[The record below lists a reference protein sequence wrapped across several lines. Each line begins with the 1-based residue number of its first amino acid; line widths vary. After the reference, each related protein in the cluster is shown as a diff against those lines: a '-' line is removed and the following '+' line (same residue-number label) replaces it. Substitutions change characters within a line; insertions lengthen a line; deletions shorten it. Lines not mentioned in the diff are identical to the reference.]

1 MAGKA
6 ARGGAHPK
14 GARGPKAGAV
24 GPGFGAPRP
33 VTQPQFAEAQ
43 ATPDPAK
50 FLVRHPSDTP
60 AYKILDKT
68 PHLPPLPFDAP
79 RMQPGKKEPIML
91 LADALGSN
99 GAAIVDRIKGN
110 TQIVFHSVGDTG
122 NTRSTHPQS
131 LVADKMVSDFDE
143 LDAKD
148 VPAFYYHLGDV
159 VYSFGESAY
168 YYDQFYDAY
177 RDYPAPIFAI
187 PGNHDGMVSPLT
199 PNAVSLSAFYDNF
212 CSPTLRITKEAGGL
226 PRTAMQQPG
235 VFFTLEA
242 PFVRIL
248 GLYSNRLESP
258 GVIAA
263 PAIGISQ
270 LDFLDEALSRAAR
283 DLRGAALI
291 IAVHHPAYSSGGKH
305 PGSPDMLK
313 QIDAACEKA
322 GIWPHAVLSGHAH
335 NYQRFTRIR
344 NAGAANETNIPYVT
358 CGNGGHNVTRL
369 THANSPA
376 LRTPLRETAQEQN
389 GSEQVI
395 LENYDDVNYGYLR
408 LIVDSQQLRIEYH
421 PQADGS
427 AAKTPDDFVTVDLA
441 TRKLVHFRPTAQST
455 AEIPHIQTRGH
466 SVVHNR
472 PRPAR
477 APKTSSSGREAPL
490 SRKRTSS
497 CSRRTAS
504 A

>member
-1 MAGKA
+1 MPPKTPKQPPRPKRRKPAG
-6 ARGGAHPK
+6 GGAP
-14 GARGPKAGAV
+14 GYAPPKAV
-24 GPGFGAPRP
+24 G
-33 VTQPQFAEAQ
+33 QPQFAEPQ
-43 ATPDPAK
+43 ATPDPQK
-50 FLVRHPSDTP
+50 FLVRHASDTA
-60 AYKILDKT
+60 AYKILDTT
-68 PHLPPLPFDAP
+68 PHLAPLPFEAP
-79 RMQPGKKEPIML
+79 RGLPEPVMRL
-91 LADALGSN
+91 EDALGASGN
-99 GAAIVDRIKGN
+99 TTVTRIKANG
-110 TQIVFHSVGDTG
+110 QIVFHSVGDTG

-143 LDAKD
+143 MEGKD

-159 VYSFGESAY
+159 VYSFGEASY

-187 PGNHDGMVSPLT
+187 PGNHDGMVSPLS
-199 PNAVSLSAFYDNF
+199 PNAVSLSSFYDNF
-212 CSPTLRITKEAGGL
+212 CSPTLRITREAGGL
-226 PRTAMQQPG
+226 PRTAMRQPG

-263 PAIGISQ
+263 PAIGTSQ
-270 LDFLDEALSRAAR
+270 LEFLDAALTRASK
-283 DLRGAALI
+283 DLKDSALI

-344 NAGAANETNIPYVT
+344 NVGSKNETQIPFVT

-376 LRTPLRETAQEQN
+376 LRTPLRETGQEQN
-389 GSEQVI
+389 SSEQVI
-395 LENYDDVNYGYLR
+395 LENYDDMNYGYLR
-408 LIVDSQQLRIEYH
+408 IVADAQQLRIEYH

-427 AAKTPDDFVTVDLA
+427 TSKTPDDFVTVDLA
-441 TRKLVHFRPTAQST
+441 SRQLVHYRPMAQTTADV
-455 AEIPHIQTRGH
+455 PQTKTIGH
-466 SVVHNR
+466 KVH
-472 PRPAR
+472 R
-477 APKTSSSGREAPL
+477 AKA
-490 SRKRTSS
+490 
-497 CSRRTAS
+497 
-504 A
+504 